1 MAYKMFSE
9 EKLSQERQKNNKV
22 LEYSFYSDIQAVL
35 NIKKCINKLPIKMFI
50 NIKER
55 NVLTECL

>member
-9 EKLSQERQKNNKV
+9 EKLSQEGQKNNKV
-22 LEYSFYSDIQAVL
+22 LEYSFYSDIQTVL
-35 NIKKCINKLPIKMFI
+35 NIKKCINKLPIKMFM

-55 NVLTECL
+55 TVLTECL